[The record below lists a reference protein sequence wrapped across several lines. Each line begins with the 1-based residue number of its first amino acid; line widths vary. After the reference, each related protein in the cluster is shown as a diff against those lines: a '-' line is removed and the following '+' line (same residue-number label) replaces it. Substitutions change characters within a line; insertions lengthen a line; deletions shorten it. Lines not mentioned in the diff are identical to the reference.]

1 MSAVG
6 HGLLLPAA
14 MLAQRET
21 PGTPAHRLCGHA
33 VGWTWLN
40 PRWLRDSRLRLE
52 PPRRRPYSEAALGP
66 AS

>member
-1 MSAVG
+1 MV
-6 HGLLLPAA
+6 
-14 MLAQRET
+14 AQKET

-66 AS
+66 AG